1 MHFLFAVQYAQ
12 FQHWAANMITPR
24 FIRLRDAAHYLGMD
38 KNRFNAEVRPTLIEI
53 PIGDMGIAFDRVD
66 LDDWAVDYKHR
77 NGRPSKCKGAP
88 LWDEKAHPDSMNAMG
103 SGILINK
110 SKDTADFAKAVKQAT
125 GKRQSKS

>member
-1 MHFLFAVQYAQ
+1 MPSNL
-12 FQHWAANMITPR
+12 
-24 FIRLRDAAHYLGMD
+24 DDKED
-38 KNRFNAEVRPTLIEI
+38 KNGQLFIYAY
-53 PIGDMGIAFDRVD
+53 

-88 LWDEKAHPDSMNAMG
+88 LWDEKAHLDSMNAME

-125 GKRQSKS
+125 GKRRSKS

>member
-1 MHFLFAVQYAQ
+1 MPLLFAVQYAQ
-12 FQHWAANMITPR
+12 FQHWAAIMITPR

-77 NGRPSKCKGAP
+77 NGRPSKFKGALP
-88 LWDEKAHPDSMNAMG
+88 WDEKAHPDSMNAKG

-125 GKRQSKS
+125 GMKRNKS